1 MRAPVTEAST
11 EPVQRTVT
19 ANQRSTIREMSGSAG
34 HPKGRIGWTVAVG
47 KQLDDLLPG
56 RSLLVKD
63 VGVDEHAVRVRYE
76 IRPPILERP
85 APTDS
90 TWLLHGTDELGNR
103 YESAGGA
110 FGLSADGTFTEGVHS
125 LQPLPAPEVSFLDLG
140 FIGPGELEGE
150 RPRHVIRV
158 QLE

>member
-1 MRAPVTEAST
+1 
-11 EPVQRTVT
+11 
-19 ANQRSTIREMSGSAG
+19 MSGSAG
-34 HPKGRIGWTVAVG
+34 PPKRRIGWTVVIG
-47 KQLDDLLPG
+47 KQIDDLLPG

-63 VGVDEHAVRVRYE
+63 VGVDEHAIRLRYE

-85 APTDS
+85 TPADS
-90 TWLLHGTDELGNR
+90 IWLLHGIDDLGNR

-125 LQPLPAPEVSFLDLG
+125 LQPFPAPGASHLDLG
-140 FIGPGELEGE
+140 FIGASELEEE

-158 QLE
+158 DLE